1 MSFLEQGSHEGPPT
15 SWRRPAVVLKGR
27 AESPARLSSEASEA
41 ATVATAATAS
51 TGNTAAAAAAAVAMA
66 KQRQHLQQEKE
77 FLQKKQMQL
86 REQHE
91 QLERDRMFQSQQKAF
106 LEKELEISD
115 ISDPLGLP
123 AEGGLQKPQR
133 SKRQEANNFAGLPV
147 SNYIEPSSPTPNGP
161 AHHQPVRLPR
171 TSTGNAN
178 VCAEQGHQCEQV
190 KHQSDDELVE
200 KRTGSKSLKQ
210 LLGPLLYAAYK
221 RLQNKNIMESSS
233 IPPEVHCL
241 SLQEDRVK
249 SDVVL
254 VSVSA
259 RESCS
264 VRQSPDSDATAG
276 ATAAPIQRAPTAEQQ
291 FHPGTVSRGSNTGS
305 GRPESFPSA
314 SLCSTEKTNSLESS
328 DSAALVYNQCGTEEK
343 EAPSHSPQAPCRPLG
358 CGTVGFSQ
366 TALPVESFEGRD
378 SDERS
383 LSEGIPTDAGA
394 RKTSEQVPCR
404 DSSFD
409 WTESLNVGDPKEI
422 KAVLLPS
429 LGRRSTVLD
438 WGQSTDHQGTAED
451 GVSAGWLDP
460 HDSQHGLVSNIYE
473 LQALL
478 ATAEQQLLKQQ
489 HRPSVTAS
497 DREVPPLRLT
507 KHEMEADTSEQ
518 MQRRLR
524 MLENEREY
532 LKEALKRKHFT
543 EMELRTRLSSVSA
556 LNEQLQAEAAT
567 LMSFHR
573 LAEAHGQAAAEK
585 LLLQQLRAQ
594 AEGQTSRVKELQR
607 LLSSREV
614 QVSALTVRIQ
624 LPRITG
630 ARNNVIRDTRAS
642 HECQLD
648 LSVLWFRSVAFPSDS
663 RGASAQ
669 PAVVVFLWGFRDKDR
684 KPLAPEAFGIVQEST
699 EALNSPSEA
708 YSSRQT
714 SAQARLQRSGL
725 LSDSLQ
731 SFRAVPGTAN
741 SVMRFTVCPSQG
753 YEPQGDDSVDTAVA
767 ALSNAR
773 VNKVLFTRLCKGVY
787 LYGHLAVLM
796 RLSPSG
802 ELQVSFEGK
811 DYTAAEFIRSF
822 EEEEF
827 QYLTTK
833 QEESGRALSLEVCP
847 NSALPVGFSRDHS
860 QGLVHKQHKQRLTK
874 QAPQS
879 PIKSEGRRS
888 FSEGRKNTSRRGST
902 APATRTPKGSMGR
915 TGSRSGIQEAATCRL
930 VSLRIAPRS
939 PSLSTP
945 NAAAQYSSESLSG
958 HDRRASRLALPVPS
972 DPRKVGRVS
981 QTKATVFKAAEG
993 ATPVAAASAKSCSL
1007 KATGTSLANKTASP
1021 SGSLRGTAQ
1030 RHRLRSSC
1038 GSAQQTAHPRKESA
1052 AIRQV
1057 AGSGKAASRRG
1068 GVAGGLD
1075 CRCGNIVPSIQSMA
1089 SVAVTR

>member
-1 MSFLEQGSHEGPPT
+1 
-15 SWRRPAVVLKGR
+15 
-27 AESPARLSSEASEA
+27 
-41 ATVATAATAS
+41 
-51 TGNTAAAAAAAVAMA
+51 
-66 KQRQHLQQEKE
+66 
-77 FLQKKQMQL
+77 
-86 REQHE
+86 
-91 QLERDRMFQSQQKAF
+91 MFQSQQKAF

-123 AEGGLQKPQR
+123 AEGVLQKPQR

-171 TSTGNAN
+171 TSTGHAN

-314 SLCSTEKTNSLESS
+314 SLCSTEKTDSLESS

-343 EAPSHSPQAPCRPLG
+343 EAPSHSPQAPCRPLA

-478 ATAEQQLLKQQ
+478 ATAEQQITQNFVGCLQREIALRYLKQELLKQQ

-507 KHEMEADTSEQ
+507 KHEMEADASEQ

-614 QVSALTVRIQ
+614 QVSALTKE
-624 LPRITG
+624 LY
-630 ARNNVIRDTRAS
+630 S
-642 HECQLD
+642 
-648 LSVLWFRSVAFPSDS
+648 S
-663 RGASAQ
+663 RQAL
-669 PAVVVFLWGFRDKDR
+669 AVVATILRKTPLKKTFEPSPPLLRGERSTQTEDNGRVTLPDFDDLPDTMWRRLTAVPPRRCTSGATCMKAQENVSLSAHKSITQDKDR

-731 SFRAVPGTAN
+731 SIRAVPGTAN

-930 VSLRIAPRS
+930 VSRRIAPRS

-1068 GVAGGLD
+1068 GVAGGLVGPEVRRKVD
-1075 CRCGNIVPSIQSMA
+1075 SYQHHGR
-1089 SVAVTR
+1089 